1 MTMSANLQKLQAA
14 GVDLDK
20 VSQAQRDVL
29 SSLTPTEID
38 TMISIKKRLEA
49 PVEVQG
55 YAATSN
61 PGVGVA
67 FF

>member
-20 VSQAQRDVL
+20 VSQAQQDVL

-61 PGVGVA
+61 PSVGVA